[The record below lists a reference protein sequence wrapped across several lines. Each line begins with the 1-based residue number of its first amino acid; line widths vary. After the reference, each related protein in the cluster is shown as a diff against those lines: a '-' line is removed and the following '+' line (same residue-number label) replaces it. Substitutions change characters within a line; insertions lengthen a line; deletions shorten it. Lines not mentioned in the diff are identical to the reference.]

1 MKHINQSEMTTFVR
15 CRRKWDWTYREDLVR
30 PGYESNLSTG
40 SAVHAALQAYY
51 SGKQVWPALEDYWR
65 EAAEALHPED
75 PAANQ
80 LAKDMTLSNV
90 MVEGYFEWLAETAE
104 DAGLTTV
111 AVEEKV
117 EMPMGKFYGNA
128 PLGITDWS
136 EEVTLHGTLDLVQ
149 ADENGHLWLV
159 DHKTCKDFGVL
170 ADRRL
175 VMNFQ
180 LLTYAVLCEEYF
192 GQPIHGAKLNMLRKV
207 LRTGNAKPPFYHRE
221 SVTFNRHQLDA
232 HRTHMKAI
240 IQDLLEVELGYGA
253 VYPVVDGDCSWKC
266 PFLSVCAL
274 ADDGGDIE
282 GALNDLYVRRTGE

>member
-117 EMPMGKFYGNA
+117 EYQ
-128 PLGITDWS
+128 LTED
-136 EEVTLHGTLDLVQ
+136 VVLHGTLDLVQ
-149 ADENGHLWLV
+149 VDQNGHLWLV

-180 LLTYAVLCEEYF
+180 LLTYAVLCEEFF

>member
-1 MKHINQSEMTTFVR
+1 MTTFVR
-15 CRRKWDWTYREDLVR
+15 CRRKWDWAYREGLVR

-51 SGKQVWPALEDYWR
+51 KDGLAFDALEAYWF
-65 EAAEALHPED
+65 EQAEALHPED

-80 LAKDMTLSNV
+80 LAKDMTLSKV

-104 DAGLTTV
+104 DMGLTTV

-117 EMPMGKFYGNA
+117 EYQ
-128 PLGITDWS
+128 LTED
-136 EEVTLHGTLDLVQ
+136 VVLHGTLDLVQ
-149 ADENGHLWLV
+149 VDQNGHLWLV

-207 LRTGNAKPPFYHRE
+207 LRTGNAKPPFFHRE
-221 SVTFNRHQLDA
+221 SISFNRHQLDA
-232 HRTHMKAI
+232 HRSHMKAI
-240 IQDLLEVELGYGA
+240 IRDMEDPA
-253 VYPVVDGDCSWKC
+253 IYPVVDGDCSWKC

-282 GALNDLYVRRTGE
+282 GALNDLYVRRDDR

>member
-1 MKHINQSEMTTFVR
+1 MTTFVR
-15 CRRKWDWTYREDLVR
+15 CRRKWDWTYREGFVK

-51 SGKQVWPALEDYWR
+51 RGEQVWPALEDYWKD
-65 EAAEALHPED
+65 AAEALHPED

-80 LAKDMTLSNV
+80 MAKDITLSNV

-104 DAGLTTV
+104 DAGLTPV

-117 EMPMGKFYGNA
+117 EYQLTP
-128 PLGITDWS
+128 D
-136 EEVTLHGTLDLVQ
+136 VVLHGTLDLVQ
-149 ADENGHLWLV
+149 ADQHGNLWLV
-159 DHKTCKDFGVL
+159 DHKTCKDFSVL

-180 LLTYAVLCEEYF
+180 LLTYAVLCEEFF

-221 SVTFNRHQLDA
+221 SIAFNRFQLDA
-232 HRTHMKAI
+232 HRQHMLAI
-240 IQDLLEVELGYGA
+240 IRDMEA
-253 VYPVVDGDCSWKC
+253 PAIYPVVDGDCSWKC
-266 PFLSVCAL
+266 PFLSVCAM

-282 GALNDLYVRRTGE
+282 GALNDLYVRRDDR